1 MSIQQH
7 AQNKIRTLC
16 TMLKRKK
23 CEINALGLDKRRPT
37 AGPTHAPC
45 LNSEDFD
52 RLEHYG

>member
-1 MSIQQH
+1 
-7 AQNKIRTLC
+7 
-16 TMLKRKK
+16 MLKRKK